1 MSDYFSALLG
11 RGAGWLP
18 VLERRQ
24 RSLFEP
30 LAGRPVAAP
39 RGVDGGDASE
49 PRGASSSPP
58 WGRSAAPPAA
68 RQAPM
73 TARWADEAPA
83 PARRDEAVA
92 AQAHSGP
99 AAPQAVL
106 LLSRPVPV
114 PMPMPMPMIAR
125 RDASET
131 QRRDRAVRVSGVQH
145 QATARRID
153 ALVSS
158 RESVPLRSSSWHSS
172 SSRSPASRGHTEPDD
187 QRLGEAPPSP
197 PKPMA
202 VGSCEPVP
210 AAATAARA
218 GASLAPMQAARPR
231 PAVLLARSQ
240 NAAVSRRDAQ
250 GAAGSPAAAVQI
262 SIGRVE
268 IRAVQAPV
276 DTPRQAGPAAPR
288 LSLDAYLRSRN
299 GAAR

>member
-1 MSDYFSALLG
+1 MSEYFSALLG

-18 VLERRQ
+18 VLERRP

-30 LAGRPVAAP
+30 LAGRPAAAP
-39 RGVDGGDASE
+39 RGADEGNASE
-49 PRGASSSPP
+49 PRGASLSVP

-68 RQAPM
+68 RPEPT

-83 PARRDEAVA
+83 PARRDEAAA
-92 AQAHSGP
+92 AQTHSGP
-99 AAPQAVL
+99 AATQAVSL
-106 LLSRPVPV
+106 LPRPV
-114 PMPMPMPMIAR
+114 PMIAR

-131 QRRDRAVRVSGVQH
+131 QRSDRAVRVSSVQH
-145 QATARRID
+145 PETARRID

-158 RESVPLRSSSWHSS
+158 RESVPLRSSSLHSS
-172 SSRSPASRGHTEPDD
+172 SSRSPASRSHTEPDD
-187 QRLGEAPPSP
+187 QRLGEAPP
-197 PKPMA
+197 PKAMA
-202 VGSCEPVP
+202 VGWREPVP

-231 PAVLLARSQ
+231 PAVLLVRSQ

-250 GAAGSPAAAVQI
+250 GVAGSPAPVQI

-268 IRAVQAPV
+268 IRAVQVPV

>member
-1 MSDYFSALLG
+1 MSEYFSALLG

-18 VLERRQ
+18 VLERRP

-30 LAGRPVAAP
+30 LAGRPAAAP
-39 RGVDGGDASE
+39 RGADEGNASE
-49 PRGASSSPP
+49 PRGASLSVP

-68 RQAPM
+68 RPEPM

-99 AAPQAVL
+99 AVPQAVSL
-106 LLSRPVPV
+106 RPRPV
-114 PMPMPMPMIAR
+114 PMIAR

-131 QRRDRAVRVSGVQH
+131 QRSDRGVRVSGLQPH
-145 QATARRID
+145 ATARRVD

-158 RESVPLRSSSWHSS
+158 RESVPLRSSSLHSS
-172 SSRSPASRGHTEPDD
+172 SSRSPASRSHAEPDD
-187 QRLGEAPPSP
+187 QRLGEAPP
-197 PKPMA
+197 PKAMA
-202 VGSCEPVP
+202 VGSREPVP
-210 AAATAARA
+210 AAATATRA

-250 GAAGSPAAAVQI
+250 GVAGSPAPVQI

>member
-1 MSDYFSALLG
+1 MSEYFSALLG

-18 VLERRQ
+18 VLERRP

-39 RGVDGGDASE
+39 RGADEGDASE
-49 PRGASSSPP
+49 PRGASLSPP
-58 WGRSAAPPAA
+58 RGRSAAPPAA
-68 RQAPM
+68 RQEPA

-99 AAPQAVL
+99 AVPQAVL
-106 LLSRPVPV
+106 LLPRPV
-114 PMPMPMPMIAR
+114 PMIAR
-125 RDASET
+125 GDASET
-131 QRRDRAVRVSGVQH
+131 QRSDRAVRVSSVQH

-158 RESVPLRSSSWHSS
+158 RESVPLRSSSLHSS
-172 SSRSPASRGHTEPDD
+172 SSRSPASRSHAEPDD

-202 VGSCEPVP
+202 EGSREPVP
-210 AAATAARA
+210 AAATATRA
-218 GASLAPMQAARPR
+218 GASLAPMQASRPR

-250 GAAGSPAAAVQI
+250 GVAGSPTPVQI

-268 IRAVQAPV
+268 IRAVQTPV

>member
-1 MSDYFSALLG
+1 MSEYFSALLG

-18 VLERRQ
+18 VLERRP

-30 LAGRPVAAP
+30 LAGRPAAAP
-39 RGVDGGDASE
+39 RGADEGDASE
-49 PRGASSSPP
+49 PRGASLSPP
-58 WGRSAAPPAA
+58 RGRSAAPPAA
-68 RQAPM
+68 RQEPT

-99 AAPQAVL
+99 AVPQAVSL
-106 LLSRPVPV
+106 LPRPV
-114 PMPMPMPMIAR
+114 PMIAR

-131 QRRDRAVRVSGVQH
+131 QRSDRAVRVSSVQH
-145 QATARRID
+145 SETARRID

-158 RESVPLRSSSWHSS
+158 RESVPLRSSSLHSR
-172 SSRSPASRGHTEPDD
+172 SSRSPASRSHTEPDD

-202 VGSCEPVP
+202 VGWREPVP

-250 GAAGSPAAAVQI
+250 GVAGSPAPVQI

>member
-1 MSDYFSALLG
+1 MNDYFSALLE
-11 RGAGWLP
+11 RGAGGLP
-18 VLERRQ
+18 VLERRP

-30 LAGRPVAAP
+30 LAGRSAAAP
-39 RGVDGGDASE
+39 RGADERHASE
-49 PRGASSSPP
+49 LLGASLASPRGH
-58 WGRSAAPPAA
+58 SAAPPAA
-68 RQAPM
+68 RQEPT

-92 AQAHSGP
+92 AQAHSEP
-99 AAPQAVL
+99 AAPQAEL
-106 LLSRPVPV
+106 LLPRPV
-114 PMPMPMPMIAR
+114 PMIAR
-125 RDASET
+125 REASET
-131 QRRDRAVRVSGVQH
+131 QRSDRAVRVPSVQH

-158 RESVPLRSSSWHSS
+158 RESVPLRSSSLHSS
-172 SSRSPASRGHTEPDD
+172 SSRSPASRSHAGPDD

-202 VGSCEPVP
+202 ESSREPVP
-210 AAATAARA
+210 AAATATRA
-218 GASLAPMQAARPR
+218 GVGLAPMQASGPR

-250 GAAGSPAAAVQI
+250 GVAGSPAPVQI